1 MIVAPGY
8 ADAVHGSGPSS
19 AVPAGEVSRLA
30 EARHALRRLPGLA
43 GAAGVASFASSAL
56 SERLEE
62 KASCA
67 IRAASARSWSAG
79 RKRYRPL
86 TRRKTRWVR
95 EASYRVSASQNA
107 NARVTRFVTSKL
119 KLTVT
124 AEVIS
129 QPSIATRYRNL
140 ELGAAIWAERIRTAV
155 RVRSAA
161 LPRAGTSRAS
171 DAEKP
176 RTDIRGPGEMALDK
190 LSRSPHR
197 F

>member
-1 MIVAPGY
+1 MGRAPRQLFPRARCRVWRKRDTHYG
-8 ADAVHGSGPSS
+8 VC
-19 AVPAGEVSRLA
+19 PALV
-30 EARHALRRLPGLA
+30 

-62 KASCA
+62 KPSCA

-79 RKRYRPL
+79 RKRDRAL

-140 ELGAAIWAERIRTAV
+140 DLGAAIWAAREEIG
-155 RVRSAA
+155 
-161 LPRAGTSRAS
+161 RA
-171 DAEKP
+171 
-176 RTDIRGPGEMALDK
+176 
-190 LSRSPHR
+190 HV
-197 F
+197 